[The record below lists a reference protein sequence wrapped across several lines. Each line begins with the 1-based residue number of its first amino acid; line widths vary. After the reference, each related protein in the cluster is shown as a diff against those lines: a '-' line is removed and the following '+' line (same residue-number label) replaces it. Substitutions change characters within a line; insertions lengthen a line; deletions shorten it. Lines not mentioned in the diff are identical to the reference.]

1 MYAGGARLKVN
12 TGSVGPPQG
21 RNLPCPCP
29 AKGVVAVVVA
39 DAVARHGGI
48 PELIPKTEDMQEEKG
63 REKNRWE
70 INKKGAVIEL
80 KKTTK
85 MTLCANPYTLYNSC
99 TPRDSIGINHE
110 RQRAESSR
118 YVKGIDKTKSK
129 IVGWVERWMRRDSRG
144 TKEKR

>member
-1 MYAGGARLKVN
+1 M
-12 TGSVGPPQG
+12 
-21 RNLPCPCP
+21 
-29 AKGVVAVVVA
+29 VVA

-99 TPRDSIGINHE
+99 TPRDSSGINHK
-110 RQRAESSR
+110 RQRKESPR
-118 YVKGIDKTKSK
+118 YVKGIRQNKEQDCRVGRKTDASTQS
-129 IVGWVERWMRRDSRG
+129 RNRRKALNSLRNSG
-144 TKEKR
+144 CGSGRCGLP